1 MNVRDI
7 YEDGYIIKYVLKDVE
22 NKSILHKYYHHELQ
36 IFWEKV
42 ICTIPLWIE
51 TKLHF
56 QLEKCKKRRFLAHKK
71 YLL

>member
-36 IFWEKV
+36 IF
-42 ICTIPLWIE
+42 
-51 TKLHF
+51 
-56 QLEKCKKRRFLAHKK
+56 
-71 YLL
+71 